1 MTDQDKKRW
10 LWRYQEAVRMEREL
24 MQELETLNA
33 RATGMTNALTGMPGG
48 GGDGQ
53 KLPRAVEGIVS
64 ARKEL
69 QEQIETCNA
78 VRREV
83 KTAIEQ
89 VPDARKRE
97 VLRRRYLLGQRWENI
112 AVETHM
118 AQRHVYRLHRAAL
131 KDVIVCH

>member
-53 KLPRAVEGIVS
+53 KLPRAVEGIVT
-64 ARKEL
+64 AKKEL
-69 QEQIETCNA
+69 QAQIETCNA
-78 VRREV
+78 VRQEV

-112 AVETHM
+112 AVETNT
-118 AQRHVYRLHRAAL
+118 ALRHVYRLHRAAL

>member
-69 QEQIETCNA
+69 KDQIETCNA

-89 VPDARKRE
+89 VPDTRERE

-112 AVETHM
+112 AVETHT
-118 AQRHVYRLHRAAL
+118 ALRHVYRLHRAAL

>member
-24 MQELETLNA
+24 VQELETLNA
-33 RATGMTNALTGMPGG
+33 RASGMTNALTGMPGG

-53 KLPRAVEGIVS
+53 KLPRAVEGIVT
-64 ARKEL
+64 AKKEL
-69 QEQIETCNA
+69 QAQIETCNA
-78 VRREV
+78 VRQEV

-89 VPDARKRE
+89 VPDARERE

-112 AVETHM
+112 AVETHT
-118 AQRHVYRLHRAAL
+118 ALRHVYRLHRAAL
-131 KDVIVCH
+131 KNVIVCH

>member
-48 GGDGQ
+48 GSDGQ

-69 QEQIETCNA
+69 QEQIETCN
-78 VRREV
+78 E
-83 KTAIEQ
+83 
-89 VPDARKRE
+89 
-97 VLRRRYLLGQRWENI
+97 
-112 AVETHM
+112 
-118 AQRHVYRLHRAAL
+118 
-131 KDVIVCH
+131 

>member
-64 ARKEL
+64 AQKEL

-89 VPDARKRE
+89 VSDTRERE

-112 AVETHM
+112 AVETNT
-118 AQRHVYRLHRAAL
+118 ALRHVYRLHRAAL

>member
-1 MTDQDKKRW
+1 MTDQDKKQW

-48 GGDGQ
+48 GSDGQ

-69 QEQIETCNA
+69 QAQIETCNA

-89 VPDARKRE
+89 VPDARERE

-112 AVETHM
+112 AVETNT
-118 AQRHVYRLHRAAL
+118 ALRHVYRLHRAAL

>member
-1 MTDQDKKRW
+1 MTNQDKKRW

-48 GGDGQ
+48 GSDGQ
-53 KLPRAVEGIVS
+53 KLPRAVERIVS

-69 QEQIETCNA
+69 QAQIETCNEA
-78 VRREV
+78 RQEI

-89 VPDARKRE
+89 VPDTRERE
-97 VLRRRYLLGQRWENI
+97 VQIGR
-112 AVETHM
+112 A
-118 AQRHVYRLHRAAL
+118 HV
-131 KDVIVCH
+131 